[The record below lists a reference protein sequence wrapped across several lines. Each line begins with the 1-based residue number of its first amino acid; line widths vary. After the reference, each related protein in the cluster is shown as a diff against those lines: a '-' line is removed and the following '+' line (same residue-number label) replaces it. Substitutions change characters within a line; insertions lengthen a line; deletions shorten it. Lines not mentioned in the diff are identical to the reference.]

1 MQQPKV
7 ADKNTPY
14 WWEAAPVKPL
24 PPQPLAKKLD
34 VAIVG
39 AGYAGL
45 SAGLVLARE
54 GRSVA
59 AFDAMNPGEGASS
72 RNGGVTSGTIRPDY
86 ATITRRFGE
95 EKAMAIEAEGKIARE
110 FLYDFIKTEGLDCD
124 FRLVGAVQGS
134 PRIQPVR
141 DDGPRRRGAGEETGD
156 RILRRSACRAAK
168 LHRHRLLSRRHGPD
182 GHRRT
187 APGQVPRR
195 TPAGGV
201 GFGTDGAFEHARD
214 RRSRGKGTGSAS

>member
-1 MQQPKV
+1 MHEPKV
-7 ADKNTPY
+7 ADKNTPF

-24 PPQPLAKKLD
+24 PRQPLAKKLD

-72 RNGGVTSGTIRPDY
+72 RNGGITSGSIRPDY

-110 FLYDFIKTEGLDCD
+110 FLYDFIRTEGLDCD
-124 FRLVGAVQGS
+124 FQLVGAVQGRH
-134 PRIQPVR
+134 RIRPVR
-141 DDGPRRRGAGEETGD
+141 EDGPRRRGAGEEAGD
-156 RILRRSACRAAK
+156 RVLRRSACRAAQ

-182 GHRRT
+182 GHRRA
-187 APGQVPRR
+187 APGQVPCRA
-195 TPAGGV
+195 PAGGA
-201 GFGTDGAFEHARD
+201 GFGTDGAFRT
-214 RRSRGKGTGSAS
+214 RP

>member
-1 MQQPKV
+1 MDEPSI

-24 PPQPLAKKLD
+24 PQQPLAKKLD
-34 VAIVG
+34 VAIIG

-72 RNGGVTSGTIRPDY
+72 RNGGITSGSIRPDF

-95 EKAMAIEAEGKIARE
+95 DKAIAIEAEGKIARE
-110 FLYDFIKTEGLDCD
+110 FLYNFITTEGLDCD
-124 FRLVGAVQGS
+124 FRTRWPVQGCHRVPPIREDRPQCRS
-134 PRIQPVR
+134 SGKAARH
-141 DDGPRRRGAGEETGD
+141 
-156 RILRRSACRAAK
+156 RILCGALWRPKK
-168 LHRHRLLSRRHGPD
+168 LHRH
-182 GHRRT
+182 
-187 APGQVPRR
+187 
-195 TPAGGV
+195 
-201 GFGTDGAFEHARD
+201 
-214 RRSRGKGTGSAS
+214 